1 MQIKFLIRRSNS
13 IEVLKKCCR
22 HEIKQVMENFN
33 KDKNRKDGVRPQCK
47 NHQKDFYF
55 KNLDKIKIH
64 NEQNKERRNIY
75 LKTKRETD
83 GKFRLIANTRNRL
96 LKSFEGYDKT
106 ILNSIYFRNRY
117 SSLLK
122 VY

>member
-33 KDKNRKDGVRPQCK
+33 KDKNRIDGVRPQCI
-47 NHQKDFYF
+47 NYQKGFYF
-55 KNLDKIKIH
+55 KNLDKIEKHI
-64 NEQNKERRNIY
+64 EQTKERRNIY

-83 GKFRLIANTRNRL
+83 GKFHLVAKKRNR
-96 LKSFEGYDKT
+96 
-106 ILNSIYFRNRY
+106 I
-117 SSLLK
+117 
-122 VY
+122 